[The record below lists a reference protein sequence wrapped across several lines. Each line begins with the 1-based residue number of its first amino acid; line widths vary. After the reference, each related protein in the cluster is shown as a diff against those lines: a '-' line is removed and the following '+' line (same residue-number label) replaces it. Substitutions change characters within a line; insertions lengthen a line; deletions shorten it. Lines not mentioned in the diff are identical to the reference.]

1 MARDG
6 GRGRGDKW
14 ARRASRNTDPY
25 AEGSGAGSEPVDIVA
40 VRRDDELIN
49 AIARGGPIPTESTEE
64 LQLATLLADWR
75 AEIVAPP
82 LPDAP
87 DLDTVVAAVNQEIGA
102 RQARIGA
109 QSGGRLRLLRPI
121 ATTAAAL
128 ALVFGGLS
136 AFSYQAEPGDAL
148 WRVKEVVFSEQAQST
163 VVQYADDNLAAAQ
176 TLLEQ
181 GKPEQARARL
191 EQASANATQ
200 INDPVKRNEL
210 VDRWNQLFEVVRK
223 VAPDIAAQ
231 LEQSVPAPDPA
242 APIEPSIPGGTAPGG
257 STERPGSTVTTT
269 PGGGSQLPM
278 ELPGSPGGSP
288 GGDRPVAPDTGAPE
302 RPGPAP
308 DAGKPDVSAPD
319 TPAPETSVPGGDGS
333 ADTTAPNVPGPTTPD
348 GPGADTVD
356 PPTMAP
362 STVSSPGPVEP
373 PAPQLPQTGVPSIP
387 QAPQILPSTVPGVTP
402 N

>member
-14 ARRASRNTDPY
+14 ARRESRNTDPY
-25 AEGSGAGSEPVDIVA
+25 AEGSGAGSEPVDIGA
-40 VRRDDELIN
+40 VRRDDELID
-49 AIARGGPIPTESTEE
+49 AIARGGPVPTESAEE

-102 RQARIGA
+102 RQARISA

-136 AFSYQAEPGDAL
+136 VFSYQAAPGDAL

-176 TLLEQ
+176 ELLDED
-181 GKPEQARARL
+181 KPDQAKARL
-191 EQASANATQ
+191 EEASANASQ
-200 INDPVKRNEL
+200 IDDPVKRNEL
-210 VDRWNQLFEVVRK
+210 VARWHELVDKVGV
-223 VAPDIAAQ
+223 VAPEIAAQ
-231 LEQSVPAPDPA
+231 LEENAPTPDPA
-242 APIEPSIPGGTAPGG
+242 APVPPTTPGGT
-257 STERPGSTVTTT
+257 SERPGETGTTTTT
-269 PGGGSQLPM
+269 PGQQLPM
-278 ELPGSPGGSP
+278 QAPGPGG
-288 GGDRPVAPDTGAPE
+288 E
-302 RPGPAP
+302 RP
-308 DAGKPDVSAPD
+308 
-319 TPAPETSVPGGDGS
+319 TVP
-333 ADTTAPNVPGPTTPD
+333 DTTAPVVPVPDRPGPGSDRPDTQAPDTQAPDIAPDDTTVPNTPGPTTPA
-348 GPGADTVD
+348 GPGVD
-356 PPTMAP
+356 SAEPTTQIPP
-362 STVSSPGPVEP
+362 STISSPGPTEP
-373 PAPQLPQTGVPSIP
+373 ATPQIPETDVSSIP
-387 QAPQILPSTVPGVTP
+387 TTTVPGGPT

>member
-25 AEGSGAGSEPVDIVA
+25 AEGSGTGSEPVDIVA
-40 VRRDDELIN
+40 VRRDDELID
-49 AIARGGPIPTESTEE
+49 AIARGGPVPTESTEE

-163 VVQYADDNLAAAQ
+163 VVQYAGDDLAAAQ

-181 GKPEQARARL
+181 GKPDEARERL
-191 EQASANATQ
+191 EQASASTTQ
-200 INDPVKRNEL
+200 VDDPTKRNEL
-210 VDRWNQLFEVVRK
+210 VERWNQLFEAVRK
-223 VAPDIAAQ
+223 VIPPDVAAHLQQIAPT
-231 LEQSVPAPDPA
+231 PDPS
-242 APIEPSIPGGTAPGG
+242 APVPPPPGGT
-257 STERPGSTVTTT
+257 TERPGSTVTTT
-269 PGGGSQLPM
+269 PG
-278 ELPGSPGGSP
+278 PGKETPSDRPSGPGGGDKP
-288 GGDRPVAPDTGAPE
+288 GAPDVHAPDRPDTQAPGTHT
-302 RPGPAP
+302 
-308 DAGKPDVSAPD
+308 PD
-319 TPAPETSVPGGDGS
+319 TPAPETHAPDIAPDGTTVPG
-333 ADTTAPNVPGPTTPD
+333 VPGTTTPN
-348 GPGADTVD
+348 GPGVD
-356 PPTMAP
+356 SVEPTQAPP
-362 STVSSPGPVEP
+362 STISTPGPAEP
-373 PAPQLPQTGVPSIP
+373 STPPVPQTVVPAPSIP
-387 QAPQILPSTVPGVTP
+387 QQAPTTLPLPLPGGAT

>member
-40 VRRDDELIN
+40 VRRDDELID

-87 DLDTVVAAVNQEIGA
+87 DLDVVVAAVNQEIGA

-176 TLLEQ
+176 ALLEQ
-181 GKPEQARARL
+181 GKPEQARARM
-191 EQASANATQ
+191 EQAAANATQ
-200 INDPVKRNEL
+200 VNDPVKRNEL
-210 VDRWNQLFEVVRK
+210 VERWNQLFEVVRDK
-223 VAPDIAAQ
+223 APEVAAQ

-242 APIEPSIPGGTAPGG
+242 APIDPSAPGSKAPG
-257 STERPGSTVTTT
+257 AGTERPGDAVTTT

-278 ELPGSPGGSP
+278 DLPGSPGGSP
-288 GGDRPVAPDTGAPE
+288 GGDDRPVAPDTGSPE
-302 RPGPAP
+302 GPGTGP
-308 DAGKPDVSAPD
+308 DAGEPDTGAPD
-319 TPAPETSVPGGDGS
+319 NPAPGTSVPGGGS
-333 ADTTAPNVPGPTTPD
+333 ADTTAPDAPGPTTPA
-348 GPGADTVD
+348 GPGADTVE

-362 STVSSPGPVEP
+362 STVSSPGPIEP
-373 PAPQLPQTGVPSIP
+373 PAPQLPQTGVPS
-387 QAPQILPSTVPGVTP
+387 APQILPSTVPGVTP

>member
-25 AEGSGAGSEPVDIVA
+25 AEGSGTGSEPVDIVA
-40 VRRDDELIN
+40 VRRDDELID
-49 AIARGGPIPTESTEE
+49 AIARGGPVPTESTEE

-102 RQARIGA
+102 RQARISA

-163 VVQYADDNLAAAQ
+163 VVQYAGDDLAAAQ

-181 GKPEQARARL
+181 GKPDEARERL
-191 EQASANATQ
+191 EQASANTTQ
-200 INDPVKRNEL
+200 VDDPTKRNEL
-210 VDRWNQLFEVVRK
+210 VERWNQLFEEVRK
-223 VAPDIAAQ
+223 VIPPDIAAQ
-231 LEQSVPAPDPA
+231 LEQVAPSPDPG
-242 APIEPSIPGGTAPGG
+242 APVPSHPGGT
-257 STERPGSTVTTT
+257 TERPGSTVTTT
-269 PGGGSQLPM
+269 PGPGS
-278 ELPGSPGGSP
+278 ELPFDRPSGPGGSDKP
-288 GGDRPVAPDTGAPE
+288 GAPDVPAPDRPGPGTERPDTQAPDTHT
-302 RPGPAP
+302 
-308 DAGKPDVSAPD
+308 PD
-319 TPAPETSVPGGDGS
+319 TPAP
-333 ADTTAPNVPGPTTPD
+333 DTQAPDIAPD
-348 GPGADTVD
+348 GT
-356 PPTMAP
+356 
-362 STVSSPGPVEP
+362 
-373 PAPQLPQTGVPSIP
+373 
-387 QAPQILPSTVPGVTP
+387 TVPGVPGTTTP
-402 N
+402 NGPGVDSVEPPTQVPPSTISTPGPAEPSTLPVPQTVVPAPSLPQQAPTTVPLPLPGGATN

>member
-6 GRGRGDKW
+6 GRGRGDKR
-14 ARRASRNTDPY
+14 ARRVSRNTDPY
-25 AEGSGAGSEPVDIVA
+25 AEGSGAGSEPVDISA
-40 VRRDDELIN
+40 VRRDDELID

-102 RQARIGA
+102 RQARISA

-136 AFSYQAEPGDAL
+136 VFSYQAEPGDAL

-176 TLLEQ
+176 ELLDE
-181 GKPEQARARL
+181 GKPEQAKARL

-200 INDPVKRNEL
+200 VDDPAKRNEL
-210 VDRWNQLFEVVRK
+210 AARWRELVGQVGK

-231 LEQSVPAPDPA
+231 LEEKAPALDPG
-242 APIEPSIPGGTAPGG
+242 APVQPATPGDTTG
-257 STERPGSTVTTT
+257 RPGPTVTTT
-269 PGGGSQLPM
+269 NRPGQQLPM
-278 ELPGSPGGSP
+278 EAPGP
-288 GGDRPVAPDTGAPE
+288 GGDRPTAPDVTAPVLPSPDRPSPDTDNPDTQAPDTQ
-302 RPGPAP
+302 AP
-308 DAGKPDVSAPD
+308 DIAPDDTTPD
-319 TPAPETSVPGGDGS
+319 TPD
-333 ADTTAPNVPGPTTPD
+333 PTTSD
-348 GPGADTVD
+348 GPGVD
-356 PPTMAP
+356 SVEPTSQVPP
-362 STVSSPGPVEP
+362 STISSPGPAEP
-373 PAPQLPQTGVPSIP
+373 SVPQVPETGAPSVPTTIVPSGP
-387 QAPQILPSTVPGVTP
+387 T

>member
-40 VRRDDELIN
+40 VRRDDELID
-49 AIARGGPIPTESTEE
+49 AIARGGPVPTESTEE

-75 AEIVAPP
+75 AENVAPP

-102 RQARIGA
+102 RQTRITA
-109 QSGGRLRLLRPI
+109 QSGGKLRLLRPI
-121 ATTAAAL
+121 ATTAAAM

-163 VVQYADDNLAAAQ
+163 VVQYAGDDLAAAQ

-181 GKPEQARARL
+181 GKPDEARERL
-191 EQASANATQ
+191 EQASANTTQ
-200 INDPVKRNEL
+200 VNDPAKRNEL
-210 VDRWNQLFEVVRK
+210 VDRWNQLFEEVRK
-223 VAPDIAAQ
+223 VVPPEIAAQ
-231 LEQSVPAPDPA
+231 LQQSAPSPDPG
-242 APIEPSIPGGTAPGG
+242 APVQPSSPGE
-257 STERPGSTVTTT
+257 STQRPGSTTSTT
-269 PGGGSQLPM
+269 PGPDSQLPFDR
-278 ELPGSPGGSP
+278 PSSPGGGDKPSAPDVEAPDRPSP
-288 GGDRPVAPDTGAPE
+288 GTDQPGPGTDRPDTQAPDTHT
-302 RPGPAP
+302 
-308 DAGKPDVSAPD
+308 PD
-319 TPAPETSVPGGDGS
+319 TPAPDTHAPDIAPPVTTLPQIPG
-333 ADTTAPNVPGPTTPD
+333 TTPS
-348 GPGADTVD
+348 GPGADSVE
-356 PPTMAP
+356 PPVQTP
-362 STVSSPGPVEP
+362 QSTISSPGPAQPSVP
-373 PAPQLPQTGVPSIP
+373 QVPRTPAQPSVPLQVPST
-387 QAPQILPSTVPGVTP
+387 LPGAGI

>member
-14 ARRASRNTDPY
+14 ARRVSRNTDPY
-25 AEGSGAGSEPVDIVA
+25 AEGSGAGSEPVDIGA
-40 VRRDDELIN
+40 VRRDDELID

-102 RQARIGA
+102 RQARVSA

-136 AFSYQAEPGDAL
+136 VFSYQAEPGDAL

-176 TLLEQ
+176 ELLDED
-181 GKPEQARARL
+181 KPDQAKARL
-191 EQASANATQ
+191 EQASANASQ
-200 INDPVKRNEL
+200 IDDPVKRNEL
-210 VDRWNQLFEVVRK
+210 VARWRELVDKVGQ
-223 VAPDIAAQ
+223 VAPEIAAE
-231 LEQSVPAPDPA
+231 LEEKAPAPDPE
-242 APIEPSIPGGTAPGG
+242 APVKPVTPGGT
-257 STERPGSTVTTT
+257 SERPGATVTTT
-269 PGGGSQLPM
+269 PAPGQQLPM
-278 ELPGSPGGSP
+278 QAPGSGD
-288 GGDRPVAPDTGAPE
+288 DRPTAPDVTAPVLPSPDRPAPDTDV
-302 RPGPAP
+302 P
-308 DAGKPDVSAPD
+308 DTQAPD
-319 TPAPETSVPGGDGS
+319 TQAPDIAPD
-333 ADTTAPNVPGPTTPD
+333 DTTDANTPGPTTPA
-348 GPGADTVD
+348 GPGADSVE
-356 PPTMAP
+356 PTTQAPP
-362 STVSSPGPVEP
+362 STISSPGPAEP
-373 PAPQLPQTGVPSIP
+373 SVPQVPQTGVPSVPTTI
-387 QAPQILPSTVPGVTP
+387 VPGTP
-402 N
+402 TN

>member
-6 GRGRGDKW
+6 GRGRGDRW

-25 AEGSGAGSEPVDIVA
+25 AEGSGTGSEPVDIVA
-40 VRRDDELIN
+40 VRRDDELID

-102 RQARIGA
+102 RQARISA

-136 AFSYQAEPGDAL
+136 VFSYQAEPGDAL

-163 VVQYADDNLAAAQ
+163 VVQYADDNLSEAQ
-176 TLLEQ
+176 TLLDQ
-181 GKPEQARARL
+181 GKPEQAKARL

-200 INDPVKRNEL
+200 VDDPVKRNEL
-210 VDRWNQLFEVVRK
+210 VDRWKQLLEEVRAR
-223 VAPDIAAQ
+223 APEIAAE
-231 LEQSVPAPDPA
+231 LERSVPAPEPGTPVQPA
-242 APIEPSIPGGTAPGG
+242 PGGT
-257 STERPGSTVTTT
+257 SQRPDATVTTP
-269 PGGGSQLPM
+269 PGGDTPLPL
-278 ELPGSPGGSP
+278 ELP
-288 GGDRPVAPDTGAPE
+288 GGDRPTAPDTEAPVAPGPGTSNPDTGAPN
-302 RPGPAP
+302 PDTGAP
-308 DAGKPDVSAPD
+308 DPTAPD
-319 TPAPETSVPGGDGS
+319 IAPG
-333 ADTTAPNVPGPTTPD
+333 DTTAVPETPGATTPAA
-348 GPGADTVD
+348 PGADTVV
-356 PPTMAP
+356 P
-362 STVSSPGPVEP
+362 STPPPSTISSPGPDAPTAPQVPATPVPSATQAPSSPQAGTTP
-373 PAPQLPQTGVPSIP
+373 PAGTS
-387 QAPQILPSTVPGVTP
+387 

>member
-14 ARRASRNTDPY
+14 SRRASRNTDPY

-40 VRRDDELIN
+40 VRRDDELID
-49 AIARGGPIPTESTEE
+49 AISRGGPVPTESTEE

-82 LPDAP
+82 LPGAP

-109 QSGGRLRLLRPI
+109 QSKGRLRLLRPI

-136 AFSYQAEPGDAL
+136 AFSYQAEPGDTL

-163 VVQYADDNLAAAQ
+163 VVQYAGDDLAAAQ

-181 GKPEQARARL
+181 GKPDEARERL
-191 EQASANATQ
+191 EQASANTTQ
-200 INDPVKRNEL
+200 VNDPTKRNEL
-210 VDRWNQLFEVVRK
+210 VERWNQLFEEVRK
-223 VAPDIAAQ
+223 VIPPEVAAQ
-231 LEQSVPAPDPA
+231 LEQSAPSPDPG
-242 APIEPSIPGGTAPGG
+242 APVQPSSPGG
-257 STERPGSTVTTT
+257 STQRPGSTVSTT
-269 PGGGSQLPM
+269 PGPDSQLPFDR
-278 ELPGSPGGSP
+278 PSSPGGGDKPSAPDVQSP
-288 GGDRPVAPDTGAPE
+288 DRPGPDTDRPDTQAPDTQAPDIAPPVTTVPQVPGTSTPNGPGVDSVE
-302 RPGPAP
+302 PPTQAPPSTISTPGPAQP
-308 DAGKPDVSAPD
+308 
-319 TPAPETSVPGGDGS
+319 SVPQ
-333 ADTTAPNVPGPTTPD
+333 V
-348 GPGADTVD
+348 
-356 PPTMAP
+356 P
-362 STVSSPGPVEP
+362 STVAP
-373 PAPQLPQTGVPSIP
+373 PPSIP
-387 QAPQILPSTVPGVTP
+387 QQIPTTLPGAT

>member
-40 VRRDDELIN
+40 VRRDDELID

-82 LPDAP
+82 LPGAP

-163 VVQYADDNLAAAQ
+163 VVQYAGDDLAAAQ

-181 GKPEQARARL
+181 GKPDEARERL
-191 EQASANATQ
+191 EQASTNTTQ
-200 INDPVKRNEL
+200 VNDPVKRNEL
-210 VDRWNQLFEVVRK
+210 VDRWNQLFEEVRK
-223 VAPDIAAQ
+223 VIPPEIAAQ
-231 LEQSVPAPDPA
+231 LEQSAPSPDPG
-242 APIEPSIPGGTAPGG
+242 APVQPSAPGGT
-257 STERPGSTVTTT
+257 TQRPGSTVSTT
-269 PGGGSQLPM
+269 PGPDSQLPFDR
-278 ELPGSPGGSP
+278 PSSP
-288 GGDRPVAPDTGAPE
+288 GGDKPGVPDVRTPDRPGPDTDRPDTQAPDTNT
-302 RPGPAP
+302 
-308 DAGKPDVSAPD
+308 PD
-319 TPAPETSVPGGDGS
+319 TPAPDFAPPE
-333 ADTTAPNVPGPTTPD
+333 TTAPQGPGTSTPD
-348 GPGADTVD
+348 GPDVD
-356 PPTMAP
+356 SVEP
-362 STVSSPGPVEP
+362 STQVPPSTISSPGSEP
-373 PAPQLPQTGVPSIP
+373 SVPQVPQTQVPQTVAPPPSIP
-387 QAPQILPSTVPGVTP
+387 QQVPTTILPGVGI

>member
-14 ARRASRNTDPY
+14 ARRVSRNTDPY
-25 AEGSGAGSEPVDIVA
+25 AEGSGAGSEPVDISA
-40 VRRDDELIN
+40 VRRDDELID
-49 AIARGGPIPTESTEE
+49 AIVRGGPIPTESTEE

-102 RQARIGA
+102 RQARISA

-136 AFSYQAEPGDAL
+136 VFSYQAEPGDAL

-176 TLLEQ
+176 ELLDE
-181 GKPEQARARL
+181 GKPDQAKDRL
-191 EQASANATQ
+191 EQASVNATQ
-200 INDPVKRNEL
+200 VDDPVKRNEL
-210 VDRWNQLFEVVRK
+210 AARWRELVGQVGK

-231 LEQSVPAPDPA
+231 LEEEAPAPDPE
-242 APIEPSIPGGTAPGG
+242 APVNPAPPGDT
-257 STERPGSTVTTT
+257 SERPGPTVTTT
-269 PGGGSQLPM
+269 SRPGQQLPM
-278 ELPGSPGGSP
+278 EAPGP
-288 GGDRPVAPDTGAPE
+288 GGDRPTAPDVTAPVLPSPDRPAPDTE
-302 RPGPAP
+302 AP
-308 DAGKPDVSAPD
+308 DIAPD
-319 TPAPETSVPGGDGS
+319 
-333 ADTTAPNVPGPTTPD
+333 DTTAPVTPGPTTPD
-348 GPGADTVD
+348 GPGVD
-356 PPTMAP
+356 SVEPTTQVPP
-362 STVSSPGPVEP
+362 STISSPGPVEP
-373 PAPQLPQTGVPSIP
+373 SVPPTGASSVP
-387 QAPQILPSTVPGVTP
+387 TTVVPGGST

>member
-14 ARRASRNTDPY
+14 ARRVSRNTDPY
-25 AEGSGAGSEPVDIVA
+25 AEGSGAGSEPVDISA
-40 VRRDDELIN
+40 VRRDDELID
-49 AIARGGPIPTESTEE
+49 AIARGGPVPTESTEE

-136 AFSYQAEPGDAL
+136 VFSYQAEPGDAL

-176 TLLEQ
+176 ELLDED
-181 GKPEQARARL
+181 KPDQAKARL
-191 EQASANATQ
+191 EQASANASQ
-200 INDPVKRNEL
+200 IDDPVKRNEL
-210 VDRWNQLFEVVRK
+210 VARWRELVDKVGK
-223 VAPDIAAQ
+223 VAPGIAAE
-231 LEQSVPAPDPA
+231 LEEKAPAPDPE
-242 APIEPSIPGGTAPGG
+242 APVKPVAPGGT
-257 STERPGSTVTTT
+257 SERPGVTVTTVPA
-269 PGGGSQLPM
+269 PGQQLPM
-278 ELPGSPGGSP
+278 QAPGSGD
-288 GGDRPVAPDTGAPE
+288 DRPTAPDVTAPILPSPD
-302 RPGPAP
+302 RPAP
-308 DAGKPDVSAPD
+308 DADDPGTPVPDTQAPEDTTVPD
-319 TPAPETSVPGGDGS
+319 TPV
-333 ADTTAPNVPGPTTPD
+333 PTTPA
-348 GPGADTVD
+348 GPGADSVE
-356 PPTMAP
+356 PTTPVPP
-362 STVSSPGPVEP
+362 STISSPSPAEP
-373 PAPQLPQTGVPSIP
+373 SVPEVPQVPETGVPSV
-387 QAPQILPSTVPGVTP
+387 PSTIVPGGPTS
-402 N
+402 

>member
-14 ARRASRNTDPY
+14 ARRGSRSTDPY
-25 AEGSGAGSEPVDIVA
+25 AEGSGAGSEPVDIGA
-40 VRRDDELIN
+40 VRRDDELID

-102 RQARIGA
+102 RQARISA

-136 AFSYQAEPGDAL
+136 VFSYQAEPGDAL

-176 TLLEQ
+176 ELLDE
-181 GKPEQARARL
+181 GKPDQAKARL

-200 INDPVKRNEL
+200 VDDPVKRNEL
-210 VDRWNQLFEVVRK
+210 AARWRELVGQVGQI
-223 VAPDIAAQ
+223 APDIAAQ
-231 LEQSVPAPDPA
+231 LEEKAPAPDPE
-242 APIEPSIPGGTAPGG
+242 APVKPATPGDT
-257 STERPGSTVTTT
+257 SERPGPTVTTT
-269 PGGGSQLPM
+269 SRPGQQLPL
-278 ELPGSPGGSP
+278 EAPGP
-288 GGDRPVAPDTGAPE
+288 GGDRPTAPDVTAPVLPAPDTDD
-302 RPGPAP
+302 P
-308 DAGKPDVSAPD
+308 DTSAPD
-319 TPAPETSVPGGDGS
+319 TQAPDI
-333 ADTTAPNVPGPTTPD
+333 APDDTTPD
-348 GPGADTVD
+348 TPDPTTSDGPGIDSVE
-356 PPTMAP
+356 PTSQVPP
-362 STVSSPGPVEP
+362 STISSPGPAEP
-373 PAPQLPQTGVPSIP
+373 SVPQVPETGAPSVPTTIVPSGP
-387 QAPQILPSTVPGVTP
+387 T

>member
-6 GRGRGDKW
+6 GRGRGDKR
-14 ARRASRNTDPY
+14 ARRVSRNTDPY
-25 AEGSGAGSEPVDIVA
+25 AEGSGAGSEPVDISA
-40 VRRDDELIN
+40 VRRDDELID

-102 RQARIGA
+102 RQARISA

-136 AFSYQAEPGDAL
+136 VFSYQAEPGDAL

-176 TLLEQ
+176 ELLEE
-181 GKPEQARARL
+181 GKPEQAKARL

-200 INDPVKRNEL
+200 VDDPAKRNEL
-210 VDRWNQLFEVVRK
+210 AARWRELVGQVGK

-231 LEQSVPAPDPA
+231 LEEKAPALDPG
-242 APIEPSIPGGTAPGG
+242 APVQPATPGDTTG
-257 STERPGSTVTTT
+257 RPGPTVTTT
-269 PGGGSQLPM
+269 NRPGQQLPM
-278 ELPGSPGGSP
+278 EAPGP
-288 GGDRPVAPDTGAPE
+288 GGDRPTAPDVTAPVLPSPDRPSPDTDNPDTQAPDTQ
-302 RPGPAP
+302 AP
-308 DAGKPDVSAPD
+308 DIAPDDTTPD
-319 TPAPETSVPGGDGS
+319 TPD
-333 ADTTAPNVPGPTTPD
+333 PTTSD
-348 GPGADTVD
+348 GPGVD
-356 PPTMAP
+356 SVEPTSQVPP
-362 STVSSPGPVEP
+362 STISSPGPAEP
-373 PAPQLPQTGVPSIP
+373 SVPQVPETGAPSVPTTIVPSGP
-387 QAPQILPSTVPGVTP
+387 T

>member
-6 GRGRGDKW
+6 GRGRGEKW

-25 AEGSGAGSEPVDIVA
+25 AEGSGTGSEPVDIVA
-40 VRRDDELIN
+40 VRRDDELID
-49 AIARGGPIPTESTEE
+49 AIARGGPVPTESTEE

-163 VVQYADDNLAAAQ
+163 VVQYADDDLAAAQ

-181 GKPEQARARL
+181 GKPDEARERL

-200 INDPVKRNEL
+200 VNDPAKRNQL
-210 VDRWNQLFEVVRK
+210 VDRWNQLFEEVRK
-223 VAPDIAAQ
+223 VVPPEIADQ
-231 LEQSVPAPDPA
+231 LQQSAPAPVPG
-242 APIEPSIPGGTAPGG
+242 APVQPSSPGG

-269 PGGGSQLPM
+269 PGSDS
-278 ELPGSPGGSP
+278 ELPFDQPGRP
-288 GGDRPVAPDTGAPE
+288 GGDRPSAPDASAPDKPAPDRPGPQRPGGTTKPGTPAPDTQAPDVAPPDDNTAPE
-302 RPGPAP
+302 
-308 DAGKPDVSAPD
+308 
-319 TPAPETSVPGGDGS
+319 VP
-333 ADTTAPNVPGPTTPD
+333 PGPTTTPE
-348 GPGADTVD
+348 GPGADSVE
-356 PPTMAP
+356 P
-362 STVSSPGPVEP
+362 STPAQSTISSPGPAQPSVPEVP
-373 PAPQLPQTGVPSIP
+373 QSVPSAPSATQQIPTTLPGVPTS
-387 QAPQILPSTVPGVTP
+387 
-402 N
+402 

>member
-6 GRGRGDKW
+6 GRGRGDK
-14 ARRASRNTDPY
+14 RALRVSRNTDPY
-25 AEGSGAGSEPVDIVA
+25 AEGSGGGSEPVDIGA
-40 VRRDDELIN
+40 VRRDDELID

-82 LPDAP
+82 LPGAP

-102 RQARIGA
+102 RQARINA

-136 AFSYQAEPGDAL
+136 VFSYQAEPGDAL

-176 TLLEQ
+176 ALLDED
-181 GKPEQARARL
+181 KPEQAKARL
-191 EQASANATQ
+191 EQAAANATQ
-200 INDPVKRNEL
+200 VDDPVKRNEL
-210 VDRWNQLFEVVRK
+210 AERWRQIVEQVGK

-231 LEQSVPAPDPA
+231 LEDSAPEPAPGVP
-242 APIEPSIPGGTAPGG
+242 EKPGQPG

-269 PGGGSQLPM
+269 PGPGNPLPM
-278 ELPGSPGGSP
+278 EVPGSPGGDEP
-288 GGDRPVAPDTGAPE
+288 TAPDATAPVGPE
-302 RPGPAP
+302 PDRPGPDRPGPDSPGPDTDTPDTQAP
-308 DAGKPDVSAPD
+308 DRPAPD
-319 TPAPETSVPGGDGS
+319 IAPD
-333 ADTTAPNVPGPTTPD
+333 DTTAPDVPGPTTPE
-348 GPGADTVD
+348 GPGADSVE
-356 PPTMAP
+356 PTTQAP
-362 STVSSPGPVEP
+362 STVSSPGPAEP
-373 PAPQLPQTGVPSIP
+373 SLPEAPPTGVPSVP
-387 QAPQILPSTVPGVTP
+387 QQAPTTIVPGVPT

>member
-6 GRGRGDKW
+6 GRGRGDKR
-14 ARRASRNTDPY
+14 ARRVSRNTDPY
-25 AEGSGAGSEPVDIVA
+25 AEGSGAGSEPVDISA
-40 VRRDDELIN
+40 VRRDDELID

-102 RQARIGA
+102 RQARISA

-136 AFSYQAEPGDAL
+136 VFSYQAEPGDAL

-176 TLLEQ
+176 ELLDE
-181 GKPEQARARL
+181 GKPEQAKARL
-191 EQASANATQ
+191 EQASANAAQ
-200 INDPVKRNEL
+200 VDDPAKRNEL
-210 VDRWNQLFEVVRK
+210 AARWRELVGQVGK

-231 LEQSVPAPDPA
+231 LEEKAPALDPG
-242 APIEPSIPGGTAPGG
+242 APVQPATPGDTTG
-257 STERPGSTVTTT
+257 RPGPTVTTT
-269 PGGGSQLPM
+269 NRPGQQLPM
-278 ELPGSPGGSP
+278 EAPGP
-288 GGDRPVAPDTGAPE
+288 GGDRPTAPDVTAPVLPSPDRPSPDTDNPDTQAPDTQ
-302 RPGPAP
+302 AP
-308 DAGKPDVSAPD
+308 DIAPDDTTPD
-319 TPAPETSVPGGDGS
+319 TPD
-333 ADTTAPNVPGPTTPD
+333 PTTSD
-348 GPGADTVD
+348 GPGVD
-356 PPTMAP
+356 SVEPTSQVPP
-362 STVSSPGPVEP
+362 STISSPGPAEP
-373 PAPQLPQTGVPSIP
+373 SVPQVPETGAPSVPTTIVPSGP
-387 QAPQILPSTVPGVTP
+387 T

>member
-25 AEGSGAGSEPVDIVA
+25 AEGSGTGSEPVDIVA
-40 VRRDDELIN
+40 VRHDDELID

-87 DLDTVVAAVNQEIGA
+87 DLDTVVASVNQEIGA
-102 RQARIGA
+102 RQARISA

-163 VVQYADDNLAAAQ
+163 VVQYAGDDLAAAQ

-181 GKPEQARARL
+181 GKPDEARERL
-191 EQASANATQ
+191 EQASTNTTQ
-200 INDPVKRNEL
+200 VNDPAKRNEL
-210 VDRWNQLFEVVRK
+210 VERWNQLFQEVRK
-223 VAPDIAAQ
+223 VIPPEIAAQ
-231 LEQSVPAPDPA
+231 LEQSAPSPDPG
-242 APIEPSIPGGTAPGG
+242 APVPPSTPGG
-257 STERPGSTVTTT
+257 STERPSSTVSTT
-269 PGGGSQLPM
+269 PG
-278 ELPGSPGGSP
+278 PGNQ
-288 GGDRPVAPDTGAPE
+288 PE
-302 RPGPAP
+302 RPGVPGSGDKPIAPEVPSPDRPGPGDTHAP
-308 DAGKPDVSAPD
+308 DSHTPDTNAPD
-319 TPAPETSVPGGDGS
+319 TNAPVVPPPV
-333 ADTTAPNVPGPTTPD
+333 TTITQLPSPSTPG
-348 GPGADTVD
+348 GPGADSVE
-356 PPTMAP
+356 PPTQ
-362 STVSSPGPVEP
+362 STISSPGSSQPSVPQVP
-373 PAPQLPQTGVPSIP
+373 PTTTAPQPSIP
-387 QAPQILPSTVPGVTP
+387 QQIPTTPPGGAT

>member
-6 GRGRGDKW
+6 GRGRGDKR
-14 ARRASRNTDPY
+14 ARRVSRNTDPY
-25 AEGSGAGSEPVDIVA
+25 AEGSGAGSEPVDISA
-40 VRRDDELIN
+40 VRRDDELID

-102 RQARIGA
+102 RQARISA

-136 AFSYQAEPGDAL
+136 VFSYQAEPGDAL

-176 TLLEQ
+176 ELLEE
-181 GKPEQARARL
+181 GKPEQAKARL

-200 INDPVKRNEL
+200 VDDPAKRNEL
-210 VDRWNQLFEVVRK
+210 AARWRELVGQVGK

-231 LEQSVPAPDPA
+231 LEEKAPALDPG
-242 APIEPSIPGGTAPGG
+242 APVQPATPGDTTG
-257 STERPGSTVTTT
+257 RPGPTVTTT
-269 PGGGSQLPM
+269 NRPGQQLPM
-278 ELPGSPGGSP
+278 EAPGP
-288 GGDRPVAPDTGAPE
+288 GGDRPTAPDVTAPVLPSPDRPSPDTDNPDTQAPDTH
-302 RPGPAP
+302 AP
-308 DAGKPDVSAPD
+308 DIAPDDTTPD
-319 TPAPETSVPGGDGS
+319 TPD
-333 ADTTAPNVPGPTTPD
+333 PTTSD
-348 GPGADTVD
+348 GPGVD
-356 PPTMAP
+356 SVEPTSQVPP
-362 STVSSPGPVEP
+362 STISSPGPAEP
-373 PAPQLPQTGVPSIP
+373 SVPQVPETGAPSVPTTIVPSGP
-387 QAPQILPSTVPGVTP
+387 T

>member
-6 GRGRGDKW
+6 GRGRGDKR
-14 ARRASRNTDPY
+14 ARRVSRNTDPY
-25 AEGSGAGSEPVDIVA
+25 AEGSGAGSEPVDISA
-40 VRRDDELIN
+40 VRRDDELID

-102 RQARIGA
+102 RQARISA

-136 AFSYQAEPGDAL
+136 VFSYQAEPGDAL

-176 TLLEQ
+176 ELLDE
-181 GKPEQARARL
+181 GKPEQAKARL

-200 INDPVKRNEL
+200 VDDPAKRNEL
-210 VDRWNQLFEVVRK
+210 AARWRDLVGQVGK

-231 LEQSVPAPDPA
+231 LEEKAPAPVPGVPVQPA
-242 APIEPSIPGGTAPGG
+242 TPGDTSG
-257 STERPGSTVTTT
+257 RPGPTVTTT
-269 PGGGSQLPM
+269 NRPGQQLPM
-278 ELPGSPGGSP
+278 EAPGP
-288 GGDRPVAPDTGAPE
+288 GGDRPTAPDVTAPVLPSPD
-302 RPGPAP
+302 RPSPGTDNP
-308 DAGKPDVSAPD
+308 DTSAPD
-319 TPAPETSVPGGDGS
+319 TQAPDI
-333 ADTTAPNVPGPTTPD
+333 APDDTTPD
-348 GPGADTVD
+348 TPDPTTSDGPGVD
-356 PPTMAP
+356 SVEPTSQVPP
-362 STVSSPGPVEP
+362 STISSPGPAEP
-373 PAPQLPQTGVPSIP
+373 SVPQVPETGAPSVPTTI
-387 QAPQILPSTVPGVTP
+387 VPGGPT

>member
-6 GRGRGDKW
+6 GRGRSDRW

-25 AEGSGAGSEPVDIVA
+25 AEGSGTGSEPVDIVA
-40 VRRDDELIN
+40 VRRDDELID

-102 RQARIGA
+102 RQARISA

-136 AFSYQAEPGDAL
+136 VFSYQAEPGDAL

-163 VVQYADDNLAAAQ
+163 VVQYADDNLSEAQ
-176 TLLEQ
+176 TLLDE
-181 GKPEQARARL
+181 GKPEQAKARL

-200 INDPVKRNEL
+200 VDDPVKRNEL
-210 VDRWNQLFEVVRK
+210 VDRWKQLLEEVRAI
-223 VAPDIAAQ
+223 APDIADQ
-231 LEQSVPAPDPA
+231 LERSVPAPGPGM
-242 APIEPSIPGGTAPGG
+242 PVQPVPGGT
-257 STERPGSTVTTT
+257 TQRPGTTVTTP
-269 PGGGSQLPM
+269 PGGDTQLPL
-278 ELPGSPGGSP
+278 ELPGS
-288 GGDRPVAPDTGAPE
+288 DRPTAPDTNAPVAPDPGTPNPDPGAPDPDTGAP
-302 RPGPAP
+302 
-308 DAGKPDVSAPD
+308 
-319 TPAPETSVPGGDGS
+319 
-333 ADTTAPNVPGPTTPD
+333 DTTAPDATPGDTTVVPDIPGTTTPA
-348 GPGADTVD
+348 GPGADTVE
-356 PPTMAP
+356 PPTQVP
-362 STVSSPGPVEP
+362 STISSPGPDAP
-373 PAPQLPQTGVPSIP
+373 TAPQLPSTIVPSVT
-387 QAPQILPSTVPGVTP
+387 QAPSAPPAAGTTP
-402 N
+402 PTGTNN

>member
-40 VRRDDELIN
+40 VRRDDELID

-102 RQARIGA
+102 RQARISA

-136 AFSYQAEPGDAL
+136 VFSYQAEPGDAL

-163 VVQYADDNLAAAQ
+163 VVQYADDNLSEAQ
-176 TLLEQ
+176 VLLDQ
-181 GKPEQARARL
+181 GKPEQAKERL

-200 INDPVKRNEL
+200 VDDPAKRNEL
-210 VDRWNQLFEVVRK
+210 VDRWNQLLAEVRAI
-223 VAPDIAAQ
+223 APEIAAQ
-231 LEQSVPAPDPA
+231 LERSIPAPDPG
-242 APIEPSIPGGTAPGG
+242 APVA
-257 STERPGSTVTTT
+257 TT
-269 PGGGSQLPM
+269 PGGTTQRPGTTAPTTPGGDPQVPL
-278 ELPGSPGGSP
+278 ELPGS
-288 GGDRPVAPDTGAPE
+288 DRP
-302 RPGPAP
+302 
-308 DAGKPDVSAPD
+308 SAPD
-319 TPAPETSVPGGDGS
+319 TNAPVAPGPDRPAPGTPNPGSGTPNPGPG
-333 ADTTAPNVPGPTTPD
+333 APGTTAPDIAPDDTAVPDRPGPTTPA
-348 GPGADTVD
+348 GPGADTVV
-356 PPTMAP
+356 PSTPAP
-362 STVSSPGPVEP
+362 STISSSVPV
-373 PAPQLPQTGVPSIP
+373 QPS
-387 QAPQILPSTVPGVTP
+387 APQIPATVVPPVTQVPSAPPAGTSPPAGTT

>member
-40 VRRDDELIN
+40 VRRDDELID
-49 AIARGGPIPTESTEE
+49 AIARGGPVPTESTEE

-163 VVQYADDNLAAAQ
+163 VVQYAGDDLAAAQ
-176 TLLEQ
+176 TLLDQ
-181 GKPEQARARL
+181 GRPDEARERL
-191 EQASANATQ
+191 EQASANTTQ
-200 INDPVKRNEL
+200 VNDPTKRNEL
-210 VDRWNQLFEVVRK
+210 VERWNQLFDEVRK
-223 VAPDIAAQ
+223 VIPPDVAAQ
-231 LEQSVPAPDPA
+231 LEQIAPSPDPG
-242 APIEPSIPGGTAPGG
+242 APVQPSRPGGT
-257 STERPGSTVTTT
+257 TERPGSTVTTT
-269 PGGGSQLPM
+269 PGPGS
-278 ELPGSPGGSP
+278 ELPF
-288 GGDRPVAPDTGAPE
+288 DRPSGPGSSDKPSAPDVQAPD
-302 RPGPAP
+302 RPGPGTDRPDTQAP
-308 DAGKPDVSAPD
+308 GTHTPD
-319 TPAPETSVPGGDGS
+319 TPAPDTQAPDIAPDGTTVPG
-333 ADTTAPNVPGPTTPD
+333 VPGTTTPN
-348 GPGADTVD
+348 GPGADSVEPSTQAPPSTISTPGPAEPSTLPVPQTVV
-356 PPTMAP
+356 PAP
-362 STVSSPGPVEP
+362 SV
-373 PAPQLPQTGVPSIP
+373 PQ
-387 QAPQILPSTVPGVTP
+387 QAPTTLPLPGGTT